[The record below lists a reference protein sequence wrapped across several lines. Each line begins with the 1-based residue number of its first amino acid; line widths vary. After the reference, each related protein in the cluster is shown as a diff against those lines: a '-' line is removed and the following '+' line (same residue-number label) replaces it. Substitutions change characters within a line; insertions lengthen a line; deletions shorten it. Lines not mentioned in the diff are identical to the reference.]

1 MIKTKAG
8 RITDEKDS
16 TTSVWMNYLLASGVI
31 GALIALDFYTDK
43 GYLDGT
49 IIGMIL
55 MKALDGLTK
64 MNDYFFPGRRNFPD
78 GQRPEESKDEPNK
91 PTG

>member
-1 MIKTKAG
+1 MNTKKVG
-8 RITDEKDS
+8 RETDEQDS
-16 TTSVWMNYLLASGVI
+16 TTSVWANYLLAAGVI
-31 GALIALDFYTDK
+31 AGLIVLDIYTDK

-64 MNDYFFPGRRNFPD
+64 MNDYFFPGRSRSPAPNA
-78 GQRPEESKDEPNK
+78 SKQENS
-91 PTG
+91 

>member
-1 MIKTKAG
+1 MNIKKQG
-8 RITDEKDS
+8 RETDEKDS
-16 TTSVWMNYLLASGVI
+16 TTSVWWNYFLAAGVI
-31 GALIALDFYTDK
+31 IGLILLDIMTNK

-64 MNDYFFPGRRNFPD
+64 MNDYFFPGRSRTNAPNPN
-78 GQRPEESKDEPNK
+78 GQEK
-91 PTG
+91 P

>member
-1 MIKTKAG
+1 MSTKKIG
-8 RITDEKDS
+8 RETDEQDS
-16 TTSVWMNYLLASGVI
+16 TTSVWANYLLAAGVI
-31 GALIALDFYTDK
+31 AGLIALDIYTDT

-64 MNDYFFPGRRNFPD
+64 MNDYFFPGRSRNSPASPN
-78 GQRPEESKDEPNK
+78 GQETQS
-91 PTG
+91 

>member
-1 MIKTKAG
+1 MNRKAG
-8 RITDEKDS
+8 RETDEKDS
-16 TTSVWMNYLLASGVI
+16 TTSVWWNYFLAAGVI
-31 GALIALDFYTDK
+31 GGLIVLDVFTEK

-64 MNDYFFPGRRNFPD
+64 MNDYYFPGRSRTPASVN
-78 GQRPEESKDEPNK
+78 GENGGKHIES
-91 PTG
+91 

>member
-1 MIKTKAG
+1 MNTKKTG
-8 RITDEKDS
+8 RETDEKDS
-16 TTSVWMNYLLASGVI
+16 TTSVWWNYLLAAGVI
-31 GALIALDFYTDK
+31 GGLIALDIFTEK

-64 MNDYFFPGRRNFPD
+64 MNDYYFPGRSRTATNSGGNN
-78 GQRPEESKDEPNK
+78 GQ
-91 PTG
+91 

>member
-1 MIKTKAG
+1 MNIKKQG
-8 RITDEKDS
+8 RESDEQDS
-16 TTSVWMNYLLASGVI
+16 TTSVWANYLLAAGVI
-31 GALIALDFYTDK
+31 VGLIILDIKTEK

-64 MNDYFFPGRRNFPD
+64 MNDYFFPGRRSVAPTPN
-78 GQRPEESKDEPNK
+78 GQEK
-91 PTG
+91 P

>member
-1 MIKTKAG
+1 MNIKKQG
-8 RITDEKDS
+8 RESDEQDS
-16 TTSVWMNYLLASGVI
+16 TTSVWANYLLAAGVI
-31 GALIALDFYTDK
+31 IGLIILDIKTEK

-64 MNDYFFPGRRNFPD
+64 MNDYFFPGRRAVGPT
-78 GQRPEESKDEPNK
+78 PNAQEK
-91 PTG
+91 P